1 MTENEILEKISGSSA
16 LLAYFS
22 QPACTVCKTLRPKIE
37 SIVAG
42 FPGIDF
48 QYIDTQ
54 ICPVLRGQHLIFAV
68 PTILLFLKGKEVK
81 RWSRYLSVQE
91 IELELESY
99 QKWFND

>member
-1 MTENEILEKISGSSA
+1 MTETEILKKIAGSN
-16 LLAYFS
+16 LLLTYFS

-37 SIVAG
+37 ALVAG

-54 ICPVLRGQHLIFAV
+54 TCPVLRGQHLIFAV

-91 IELELESY
+91 IELELERY
-99 QKWFND
+99 QKRNHS